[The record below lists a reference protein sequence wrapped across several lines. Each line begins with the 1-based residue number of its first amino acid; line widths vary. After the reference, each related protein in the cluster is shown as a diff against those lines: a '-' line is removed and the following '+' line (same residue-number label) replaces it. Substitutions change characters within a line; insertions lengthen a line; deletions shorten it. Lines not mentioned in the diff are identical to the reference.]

1 MMFSELPREGAEC
14 EGVNERVNGSHLFY
28 FGFRERAIESL
39 NVKVQ
44 AKKAG

>member
-1 MMFSELPREGAEC
+1 MIFSELPREGAER
-14 EGVNERVNGSHLFY
+14 EGVNERVNRSHLFY

-39 NVKVQ
+39 NMKVQ